1 VPPSHDG
8 PSVTLY
14 LTLGL
19 RCTTVCLSRENNKEE
34 LVIYN
39 VQHSVVHLV
48 EAESAEAA
56 IAALRDSLLRAGF
69 EPFTD
74 EATDAFETVDQD
86 ATADS
91 LP

>member
-1 VPPSHDG
+1 M
-8 PSVTLY
+8 
-14 LTLGL
+14 
-19 RCTTVCLSRENNKEE
+19 
-34 LVIYN
+34 IYN
-39 VQHSVVHLV
+39 VRHSVVHLV
-48 EAESAEAA
+48 EAQSPEAA

-86 ATADS
+86 ATADL